1 VTRLLII
8 VAVILGAL
16 LLLKMALGS
25 GGVGSIDTEQSM
37 SFVYYAML
45 LALVSGGV
53 IASLRNWGE
62 AARNFILWTVI
73 VLGLVAGYLYR
84 YDAQDFAS
92 RMSAGLIPGRAATIT
107 DENGFNTVILYRG
120 DNGHFHADTVIDG
133 VGVSM
138 MVDTGASSIALTFE
152 DAERIGLNPAT
163 LDFDAT
169 VMTANGPA
177 KTAYVTLSTV
187 SIGGIERTNVRA
199 GIAERGRLDQSLL
212 GMSFLETLSSF
223 AFTGEQLKLKD

>member
-1 VTRLLII
+1 MTRILII
-8 VAVILGAL
+8 IAVILGAL
-16 LLLKMALGS
+16 VLLKFALGS
-25 GGVGSIDTEQSM
+25 GGGSISESQSM
-37 SFVYYAML
+37 SFVYYAMI
-45 LALVSGGV
+45 LALLSGGI
-53 IASLRNWGE
+53 IASQRNWGE
-62 AARNFILWTVI
+62 AARNFLLWVLI
-73 VLGLVAGYLYR
+73 ALGLVAGYLYR

-92 RMSAGLIPGRAATIT
+92 RMTAGLIPGRAATIT

-120 DNGHFHADTVIDG
+120 DGGHFHADASIDG
-133 VGVSM
+133 KPVSM
-138 MVDTGASSIALTFE
+138 MVDTGASSIALSYE
-152 DAERIGLNPAT
+152 DAERIGLNPST

-177 KTAYVTLSTV
+177 RTAYVTLPFV

-223 AFTGEQLKLKD
+223 TFTGEQLKLKD